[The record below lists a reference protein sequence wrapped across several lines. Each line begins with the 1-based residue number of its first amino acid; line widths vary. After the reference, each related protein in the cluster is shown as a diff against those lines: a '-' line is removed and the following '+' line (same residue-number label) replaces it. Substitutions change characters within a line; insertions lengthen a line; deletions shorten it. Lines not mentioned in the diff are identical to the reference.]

1 MLRPEWVGAAL
12 SPVCELTL
20 RPCFTILRVAS
31 ASVRKAEKL
40 ENVGG
45 RDGDVLGL
53 RGSQCA
59 QVTEPLLP
67 QLLSGV
73 LPDFG

>member
-1 MLRPEWVGAAL
+1 MKGVD
-12 SPVCELTL
+12 
-20 RPCFTILRVAS
+20 S
-31 ASVRKAEKL
+31 ASVRKAENL

-59 QVTEPLLP
+59 RVTEPLLP

-73 LPDFG
+73 LPDLG